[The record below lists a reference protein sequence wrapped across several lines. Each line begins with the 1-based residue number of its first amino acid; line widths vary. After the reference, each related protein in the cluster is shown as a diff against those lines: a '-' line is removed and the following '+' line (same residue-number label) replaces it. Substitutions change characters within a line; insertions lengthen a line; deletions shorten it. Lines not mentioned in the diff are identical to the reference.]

1 MPDKTSEP
9 LTDPKN
15 VEVVFINEVAGIG
28 ILNGVV
34 NLTLST
40 ALFTPQ
46 GNIVLQDKIVASR
59 LRFDLFVAQNLHKLL
74 GDILEANTKGPSQ
87 PAKKMDS

>member
-15 VEVVFINEVAGIG
+15 VEVVFVNEVAGIG
-28 ILNGVV
+28 VLNGVV

-46 GNIVLQDKIVASR
+46 GNIVLQDKIIGSR
-59 LRFDLFVAQNLHKLL
+59 LRFDLFVAQSLHTLL
-74 GDILEANTKGPSQ
+74 GDILEKNTKGAAQ
-87 PAKKMDS
+87 PRPKMDA